1 MNDLKAKSKHRLQLG
16 DLQFFNGGGA
26 GIQNLDRADL
36 SGREKRENLVSAL
49 ESGDSE
55 EFAKAMVNM
64 AEGIQTQILQE
75 ASTMMSNHLNDER
88 VLSDRGIHT
97 LTSPEKE
104 FYNEVIDAGG
114 FDGVEKLVPATVI
127 DRVFEELMQEHPI
140 LAKINFVNTT
150 GVTKWVLK
158 KGDVNPAWWG
168 KLADDIKELLDD
180 GFETVDMN
188 LYKLSA
194 FIPVIN
200 AMLELGPRW
209 LDRYVRTVLLEAM
222 AIALEEA
229 IISGTGKDQPI
240 GMIKDLKGSVVDGVY
255 PNKTATPLADF
266 GVKSL
271 YKIRGDLSKAGKRKV
286 RNIILAVNPNDY
298 NYKLAEHVVYRNAAG
313 QYMTNLPIDATIIES
328 VSVPE
333 GKLIAGMAKDY
344 FMGVGSTRKIK
355 KSSEYRFL
363 EDETVYLTRM
373 LANGRPK
380 DNDSFKVYDISNIG
394 AETP

>member
-1 MNDLKAKSKHRLQLG
+1 MNKRKQLKMNLQMFAISNSNPDTAEEKQKELK
-16 DLQFFNGGGA
+16 
-26 GIQNLDRADL
+26 QNVA
-36 SGREKRENLVSAL
+36 NAI

-55 EFAKAMVNM
+55 KAAQALTNL
-64 AEGIQTQILQE
+64 ADGIQNQILQE
-75 ASTMMSNHLNDER
+75 AQAMVNDNITDSRILAER
-88 VLSDRGIHT
+88 GVQT
-97 LTSPEKE
+97 LTNEEKE
-104 FYNEVIDAGG
+104 YYNEVIGG
-114 FDGVEKLVPATVI
+114 KGFVGVEKLVPKTVI
-127 DRVFEELMQEHPI
+127 DRVFEDLVKEHPI
-140 LAKINFVNTT
+140 LSLINFVNTT
-150 GVTKWVLK
+150 GVTEWVLK

-168 KLADDIKELLDD
+168 KLCDDIKELLDD

-194 FIPVIN
+194 FIPVCN
-200 AMLELGPRW
+200 AMLELGPQW
-209 LDRYVRTVLLEAM
+209 LDRYVRTVLMEAM

-229 IISGTGKDQPI
+229 IISGTGKESPI
-240 GMIKDLKGSVVDGVY
+240 GMIKDLEGAVVDGVY
-255 PNKTATPLADF
+255 PDKEAVPMNDF
-266 GVKSL
+266 SVKSL
-271 YKIRGDLSKAGKRKV
+271 YAIRGDLSNGGKRKV

-344 FMGVGSTRKIK
+344 FMGVGSERKIK
-355 KSSEYRFL
+355 ASTEYRFI

-380 DNDSFKVYDISNIG
+380 DNQSFKVYDISNIG
-394 AETP
+394 TGSGAAS

>member
-1 MNDLKAKSKHRLQLG
+1 MNKRKQLKMNLQT
-16 DLQFFNGGGA
+16 FGG
-26 GIQNLDRADL
+26 ITNPDSVENQQNELKQNIA
-36 SGREKRENLVSAL
+36 NAI

-55 EFAKAMVNM
+55 ATAKALTAM
-64 AEGIQTQILQE
+64 AEGIQNEILQE
-75 ASTMMSNHLNDER
+75 AKTIVNDNVTDSRILAER
-88 VLSDRGIHT
+88 GVHS
-97 LTSPEKE
+97 LTKE
-104 FYNEVIDAGG
+104 ETTYYNEVIEGKG
-114 FDGVEKLVPATVI
+114 FVGVEKLVPKTVI
-127 DRVFEELMQEHPI
+127 DRVFEELIQEHPI
-140 LAKINFVNTT
+140 LARINFVNTT
-150 GVTKWVLK
+150 GVTQWVLK

-168 KLADDIKELLDD
+168 KLCEEIKELLDD

-194 FIPVIN
+194 FIPVCN
-200 AMLELGPRW
+200 AMLELGPQW
-209 LDRYVRTVLLEAM
+209 LDRYVRTVLAEAM

-240 GMIKDLKGSVVDGVY
+240 GMIKDLKGAVTDGVY
-255 PNKTATPLADF
+255 PDKTAKPLEEF
-266 GVKSL
+266 SVKSL
-271 YKIRGDLSKAGKRKV
+271 YAIRGDLSKNGKRKV

-298 NYKLAEHVVYRNAAG
+298 NYKLAQYVVYRNAAG

-333 GKLIAGMAKDY
+333 GKLIAGLAKDY
-344 FMGVGSTRKIK
+344 FMGVGSERKIK
-355 KSSEYRFL
+355 ASTEYRFL

-394 AETP
+394 SEAGATG